1 MLGLG
6 DVAKPLKG
14 LRHSE
19 SGAETKTEEWQW
31 LWKP

>member
-1 MLGLG
+1 MWQGRLNS
-6 DVAKPLKG
+6 

-19 SGAETKTEEWQW
+19 SGAETKTEEWHW